1 MIQNDFHCIANR
13 KQYAVFAL
21 DEFEKLSPHF
31 FMTDDCKL
39 THSIVRLQQRNVCVA
54 FLTYPDDQN

>member
-31 FMTDDCKL
+31 FHD
-39 THSIVRLQQRNVCVA
+39 
-54 FLTYPDDQN
+54 